1 MRLLLAALL
10 PVLLA
15 VTAPATARD
24 TIGVYKG
31 WGAFRDTTPPR
42 CYAIARPARAGG
54 RSTGWASVATWPGRG
69 LRASLHIRLSRPRDR
84 SAPVTLTVGERRFEL
99 VANSLDAWAA
109 DAPSDRA
116 IATALRSARSM
127 SVEAVGAGGRPFA
140 DVYLLAGAAT
150 AIDAAA
156 LGCVR

>member
-42 CYAIARPARAGG
+42 CYAIARPAKAGG
-54 RSTGWASVATWPGRG
+54 RSTGWASVATCPTSSTR
-69 LRASLHIRLSRPRDR
+69 
-84 SAPVTLTVGERRFEL
+84 
-99 VANSLDAWAA
+99 
-109 DAPSDRA
+109 
-116 IATALRSARSM
+116 
-127 SVEAVGAGGRPFA
+127 
-140 DVYLLAGAAT
+140 
-150 AIDAAA
+150 
-156 LGCVR
+156 